1 VLDFDV
7 ARLLEGEEAE
17 ASQAEGCGFEDVG
30 YCIDNDDTT
39 VRQVPL
45 AANVEVLD
53 IVYGDADACC
63 DPQAS
68 DLDQLL
74 DPANLPQPPPVN
86 VTIELGQVT
95 RIEEVYFP

>member
-1 VLDFDV
+1 V
-7 ARLLEGEEAE
+7 ARLLEGDEAE

-30 YCIDNDDTT
+30 FCIDNEDET

-53 IVYGDADACC
+53 IDYGNTETCC
-63 DPQAS
+63 APQPS
-68 DLDQLL
+68 DFDQLL
-74 DPANLPQPPPVN
+74 DPANAPQPPPVS

-95 RIEEVYFP
+95 RVEEVYFP